1 MCRDTARGKVA
12 NRQSVPN
19 FVQIKILMLLRA
31 LSFDFFV
38 VLDGDFFLNFCCFVM
53 VIILLL
59 SMLSSLSLLLLVWLF
74 LPKVFVACCQV
85 APVTASSRTLTE
97 LSPTWRPA
105 RALPRADRPPPATL
119 RNAQV
124 LSSCFFNEVSHR
136 TLRYSHYASSLK
148 SVTERSGILI
158 MLLHWSQL
166 RNAQVFSLCFFAEV
180 SHRTL
185 RHSHHTAL
193 M

>member
-1 MCRDTARGKVA
+1 MTLTNNCLEGWYGQVFRLFVPIFCKDSLARNCETTQYSSAKLCQPKQNIAARMCRDTARGKVA

-59 SMLSSLSLLLLVWLF
+59 SMRSSLSLLLLVWLF

-97 LSPTWRPA
+97 LSPT
-105 RALPRADRPPPATL
+105 
-119 RNAQV
+119 
-124 LSSCFFNEVSHR
+124 
-136 TLRYSHYASSLK
+136 
-148 SVTERSGILI
+148 
-158 MLLHWSQL
+158 
-166 RNAQVFSLCFFAEV
+166 
-180 SHRTL
+180 
-185 RHSHHTAL
+185 
-193 M
+193 